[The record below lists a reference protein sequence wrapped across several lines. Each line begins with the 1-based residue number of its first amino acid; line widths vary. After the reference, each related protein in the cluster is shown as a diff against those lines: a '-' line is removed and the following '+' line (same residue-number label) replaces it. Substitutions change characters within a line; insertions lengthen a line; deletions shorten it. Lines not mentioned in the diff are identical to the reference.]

1 MLMTISQIMEET
13 GIKKYR
19 IAAFLD
25 RYAIPYTKRTKEYG
39 KSMLYDIQEEQIQ
52 QLIDWLQLKIK
63 EQLDE
68 IEVVKD
74 WLARSRNKQE

>member
-1 MLMTISQIMEET
+1 MLMTVSQIMEET

-19 IAAFLD
+19 IGAFLD
-25 RYAIPYTKRTKEYG
+25 RYAIPYTKITKEYG